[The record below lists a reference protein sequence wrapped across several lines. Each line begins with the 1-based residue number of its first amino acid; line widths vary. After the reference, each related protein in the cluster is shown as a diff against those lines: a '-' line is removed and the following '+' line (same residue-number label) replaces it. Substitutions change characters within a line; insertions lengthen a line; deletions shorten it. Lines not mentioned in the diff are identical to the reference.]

1 VKAVVVRAPGS
12 AQGLR
17 LEETPCPQPSGGR
30 VLVKVEAFGLNRLE
44 LYMRLGQLPVATYP
58 RVPGVEC
65 VGTVR
70 EDPNGIFRFGQ
81 KVAALMGGMG
91 TVFDGSYAQFVC
103 VRATHV
109 IPLTTDLPWAT
120 LAALPQSYLTAR
132 GALVDTLGI
141 RYGQSLLVRGGTS
154 AVGMAAIALARDRGV
169 TVLATTRD
177 PAKVDRLRQAGVEH
191 VVLDDGQIAERV
203 RRIVVGGVDA
213 VLELIGSPTMADSL
227 RSCAP
232 GGKVCAAGVL
242 GGVWDPPKL
251 RRLAYLLEH
260 VELTSYSAETLD
272 RATVGSTLQE
282 IVVGVGRGR
291 FPPNVDTVY
300 DLGDIVRA
308 HQQMEAARACGKL
321 VVALN

>member
-1 VKAVVVRAPGS
+1 MKAVVVRAPGR
-12 AQGLR
+12 AEALR
-17 LEETPCPQPSGGR
+17 LEEIPCPQPSGGQM
-30 VLVKVEAFGLNRLE
+30 LLKVEAFGLNRLE
-44 LYMRLGQLPVATYP
+44 LYMRLGQLPAVTYP

-81 KVAALMGGMG
+81 KVAAVMGGMG
-91 TVFDGSYAQFVC
+91 TVFDGSYAQFAC

-109 IPLTTDLPWAT
+109 VPLQTELAWET

-141 RYGQSLLVRGGTS
+141 LYGQSLLVRGGTS
-154 AVGMAAIALARDRGV
+154 AIGRAAIALARDRGV

-177 PAKVDRLRQAGVEH
+177 PGKTERLRAAGVEH
-191 VVLDDGQIAERV
+191 VLIDDGQIAEQV
-203 RRIVVGGVDA
+203 RRLVVGGVDA

-260 VELTSYSAETLD
+260 VELTSYSAETVD
-272 RATVGSTLQE
+272 RETVGSTLQE
-282 IVVGVGRGR
+282 IVDGVASGRY
-291 FPPNVDTVY
+291 PANIEEVY
-300 DLGDIVRA
+300 AIGDIVRA
-308 HQQMEAARACGKL
+308 HQHMEAARACGKL
-321 VVALN
+321 VVRLA